1 MGGRE
6 PGRGGRGS
14 PHLSGETIPAV
25 DTSCSR
31 VAPAIAAPR
40 HDTSAVPTR
49 PATAPAQ
56 EARNVAGVW
65 ADDEAG
71 DDMMGVWGKGEG
83 SHNPS
88 FSIPC
93 CNAMQTPPQ
102 KAVWGRR
109 PPFVVGFRSRTWGF
123 LWPIFDPWPSFGVHW
138 EPLGPHCSGK
148 SPAGGP
154 R

>member
-1 MGGRE
+1 MHVGWGE
-6 PGRGGRGS
+6 GSQDGGGRGS

-109 PPFVVGFRSRTWGF
+109 RIPLWWFLGPAHGGF
-123 LWPIFDPWPSFGVHW
+123 FGPYSTPGH
-138 EPLGPHCSGK
+138 PLGSTG
-148 SPAGGP
+148 SP
-154 R
+154 